1 MTPMKSRQKHTSQ
14 KPWAQKCP
22 RVSMN
27 KITVRPLAVAKQ
39 NKLLS
44 VIKTNKR
51 PLSVSK
57 HNKSLSATTDKRA
70 KKLSKSKNKK
80 LRKRNVSAEALSKK
94 VNKVISGLKQDQ
106 LKSRFPREENTKV
119 LRTQIYLKI
128 EKQTP
133 QTEKTYKYREH
144 KSALGHPQQEHQVT
158 TTNTFIKRKIPRIN
172 SKRYAQTGAYR
183 INYPCLSPRETNGKT
198 HKEYN
203 ASIKVNTK
211 NECLYTKETAT
222 QEITSAGPKHRTMN
236 EESYTTP
243 SNKLPDQIFDTQ
255 EAPNQEPSE
264 PRAGTSDFEKM
275 MEYPFPAVSAE

>member
-1 MTPMKSRQKHTSQ
+1 MIPMKSRQKHTSQ

-27 KITVRPLAVAKQ
+27 KITVRPPAVAKQ

-80 LRKRNVSAEALSKK
+80 LRKSDASAEAE

-119 LRTQIYLKI
+119 LRTQIHLKI
-128 EKQTP
+128 EKRTP
-133 QTEKTYKYREH
+133 QTEKTIKSQEH
-144 KSALGHPQQEHQVT
+144 KSAQGHPQQEHQVT
-158 TTNTFIKRKIPRIN
+158 TTNMYIYKK
-172 SKRYAQTGAYR
+172 KD
-183 INYPCLSPRETNGKT
+183 
-198 HKEYN
+198 
-203 ASIKVNTK
+203 
-211 NECLYTKETAT
+211 
-222 QEITSAGPKHRTMN
+222 PK
-236 EESYTTP
+236 
-243 SNKLPDQIFDTQ
+243 NKLKTVH
-255 EAPNQEPSE
+255 PN
-264 PRAGTSDFEKM
+264 RCL
-275 MEYPFPAVSAE
+275 